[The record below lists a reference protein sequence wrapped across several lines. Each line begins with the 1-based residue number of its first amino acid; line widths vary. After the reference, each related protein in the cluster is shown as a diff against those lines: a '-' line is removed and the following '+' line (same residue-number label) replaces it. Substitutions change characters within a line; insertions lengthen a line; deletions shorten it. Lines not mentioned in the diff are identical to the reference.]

1 MASTNLFDAQ
11 TTTGR
16 IVPQVPE
23 PVTNRLS
30 IADIYDSKGKPRHE
44 LLREHMRREGR
55 LELDAALSI
64 IHKGNQSKETLKS
77 GLEKTMR
84 KNPGP
89 KNAKFTSLIE
99 TLSRA
104 LF

>member
-1 MASTNLFDAQ
+1 MATTNLFDAQ

-30 IADIYDSKGKPRHE
+30 IADVYDSKGKPRHE
-44 LLREHMRREGR
+44 VLREHMRREGR

-64 IHKGNQSKETLKS
+64 IHKGYYCIFSREHNVNLTL
-77 GLEKTMR
+77 L
-84 KNPGP
+84 
-89 KNAKFTSLIE
+89 L
-99 TLSRA
+99 
-104 LF
+104 